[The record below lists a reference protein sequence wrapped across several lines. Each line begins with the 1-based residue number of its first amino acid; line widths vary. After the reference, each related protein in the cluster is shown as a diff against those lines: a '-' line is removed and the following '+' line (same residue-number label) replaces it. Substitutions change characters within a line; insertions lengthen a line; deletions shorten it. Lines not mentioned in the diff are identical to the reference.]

1 MVDGSCS
8 NRSWRIPV
16 GEFTRSVGRNETFQG
31 VSVMMGV
38 VVFHSVGEA
47 IRQGFQ
53 IYDKTADGVYRS
65 DNDNARLGHGAHR
78 PKADG

>member
-1 MVDGSCS
+1 MVDGSRS
-8 NRSWRIPV
+8 NRSWSIPV

-53 IYDKTADGVYRS
+53 IYGKTADGYI
-65 DNDNARLGHGAHR
+65 ARIMTTHGWAMALIDL
-78 PKADG
+78 KQTG